1 METNRGESP
10 KLEDAWTGM
19 ARWQPWSI
27 MPPTLNT
34 GSDVAIRKEQPCE
47 KHWGIPWHALD
58 AEADVT
64 VSVLDFKTP
73 QDYVLFGARNEDIC
87 V

>member
-1 METNRGESP
+1 
-10 KLEDAWTGM
+10 M

-27 MPPTLNT
+27 MPPALDA
-34 GSDVAIRKEQPCE
+34 GSEVAIQKEQACE
-47 KHWGIPWHALD
+47 KHCGIPWYALD

-64 VSVLDFKTP
+64 VSVLDFKMP
-73 QDYVLFGARNEDIC
+73 QDYVLFAARNEDIC